1 MNKKEFIEKLCK
13 ELNID
18 EEKSKK
24 INDIL
29 ESTFLVGKKN
39 KDKLV
44 NSFIKELNIDEN
56 SANKI
61 YETAMSII
69 GSGIKDKLKN
79 PFRDLDKNK

>member
-1 MNKKEFIEKLCK
+1 MNKKEFIERLSK

-44 NSFIKELNIDEN
+44 DKFIKELNIDEFT
-56 SANKI
+56 ANDI
-61 YETAMSII
+61 YEKVMSII
-69 GSGIKDKLKN
+69 GTGIMDKLKN
-79 PFRDLDKNK
+79 PFKDLDK